1 MVHRLVLGVMLLIA
15 GFVFGW
21 QMRAEIAVGDCAR
34 AGGAW
39 VEPGVCAGVQLR

>member
-1 MVHRLVLGVMLLIA
+1 MFQRLLLGLMLLAA

-21 QMRAEIAVGDCAR
+21 QMRAEMAIGDCVR

-39 VEPGVCAGVQLR
+39 VEPGVCAGVR

>member
-1 MVHRLVLGVMLLIA
+1 MFQRLLLGLMLLAA

-21 QMRAEIAVGDCAR
+21 QMRAEMAIGDCVR

-39 VEPGVCAGVQLR
+39 AEPGVCAGVR